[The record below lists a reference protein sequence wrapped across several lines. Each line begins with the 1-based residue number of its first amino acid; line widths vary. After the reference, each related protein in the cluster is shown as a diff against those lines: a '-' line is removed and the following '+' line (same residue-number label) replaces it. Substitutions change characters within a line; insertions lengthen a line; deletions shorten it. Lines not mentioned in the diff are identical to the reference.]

1 MTRSEPSRH
10 PLAITEGRWPDKNAH
25 PTQPMRN
32 VRWLGERCE
41 GGSSDTA
48 WIFPTGPRHPL
59 VSYQVGLLA
68 CQYVDSSAVSNPSF
82 R

>member
-1 MTRSEPSRH
+1 MTRGGIAGCPAKD
-10 PLAITEGRWPDKNAH
+10 PWPDKNAH

>member
-1 MTRSEPSRH
+1 
-10 PLAITEGRWPDKNAH
+10 
-25 PTQPMRN
+25 MRN